1 MYQPALKNGYRA
13 LDHMS
18 SVLIIL
24 CVCTRRRFVAADA
37 ETSIVWSNCGN
48 YVYKNGSAFQL
59 NLNKVL
65 ESLVRNVYPS
75 GFNISSVVVDGQNS
89 NSTVYGLVQCRGDLD
104 SSDCKQCASTAKA
117 ILV

>member
-1 MYQPALKNGYRA
+1 MYQPSLKNGYRA

-59 NLNKVL
+59 NLNKVS

-75 GFNISSVVVDGQNS
+75 GFNISSVVVDEQNS

-104 SSDCKQCASTAKA
+104 SSDCK
-117 ILV
+117 